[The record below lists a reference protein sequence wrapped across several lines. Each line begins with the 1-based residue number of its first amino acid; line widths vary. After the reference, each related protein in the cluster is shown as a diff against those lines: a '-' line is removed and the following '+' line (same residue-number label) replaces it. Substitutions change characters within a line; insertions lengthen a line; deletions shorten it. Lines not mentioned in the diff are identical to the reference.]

1 MLWRFLQWLPVLR
14 RTCTLV
20 CCQLLC
26 AQATLAADPPEL
38 TYLYPAGACRGS
50 TVILQA
56 GGTLENWPVSVLVY
70 GEGMTVGVA
79 EEQGKLNLVVDPA
92 ADPGVRW
99 LRVYDQ
105 FGASSLRPIMVG
117 TLPELLEQ
125 EPNDDPL
132 RAQPLAAS
140 MTVNGR
146 LERAGDVDCYRVQLR
161 EGQTLVADMLAHR
174 TLASPMDGILQV
186 CTSAGIVLGQNDDEC
201 GLDPRLVFTAP
212 ADGTYLIRT
221 FAFPAKPDKKIALSG
236 AESYVYRL
244 TVTTDGFVDHSF
256 PMAVSASQPT
266 SVQLFGWNLPHG
278 ENKATVMAFSRPGDF
293 PRELNKTV
301 FFPEISN
308 GLSFSLH
315 AGSNVAAL
323 ELSDPGHPQSVDVP
337 VTITGR
343 IETLDD
349 RDSFRFQ
356 AQEGQKLSVRV
367 ESRSL
372 GYTLDAVLRLADAQ
386 GNVLNEVDDTDG
398 SRDAA
403 FDFEVPG
410 DGEYQITIRDLHGH
424 GGFRYIYRLTVE
436 VTEPDFALT
445 LGSSSYRL
453 TPEEP
458 LEIPVTVERK
468 HGFSAEIDISAT
480 QLPQGVQLKAAR
492 SLADDDPEKP
502 VQLTLTATQGS
513 KSGVFRITGSCDDDS
528 SRVRTARYSIVGS
541 RASGDLA
548 WVTVLKSPET
558 AEESQQENEIP

>member
-1 MLWRFLQWLPVLR
+1 MPS

-38 TYLYPAGACRGS
+38 SYLYPAGACPGS
-50 TVILQA
+50 TVTLQA
-56 GGTLENWPVSVLVY
+56 GGTLENWPVNVLIY
-70 GEGMTVGVA
+70 GDGIAVGVA
-79 EEQGKLNLVVDPA
+79 EEQGKLDLVVDPD

-99 LRVYDQ
+99 LRIYDQ
-105 FGASSLRPIMVG
+105 FGASSLRPVMVG
-117 TLPELLEQ
+117 ALPEVVEQ

-132 RAQPLAAS
+132 KAQHLASSVTA
-140 MTVNGR
+140 NGR
-146 LERAGDVDCYRVQLR
+146 LEKEGDVDCYSVQLR

-174 TLASPMDGILQV
+174 VLASPMDGLLQV
-186 CTSAGIVLGQNDDEC
+186 CTAAGIVLGQNDDEC

-212 ADGTYLIRT
+212 ADGKYLIRT

-244 TVTTDGFVDHSF
+244 TITTDGFVDHAF

-266 SVQLFGWNLPHG
+266 SMQLFGWNLPQG
-278 ENKATVMAFSRPGDF
+278 SNSATVMAPSRSDDF
-293 PRELNKTV
+293 PTESSKTI

-308 GLSFSLH
+308 SLSFSLH
-315 AGSNVAAL
+315 AGSNVAAAA
-323 ELSDPGHPQSVDVP
+323 LSDPGHPQSVDVP

-356 AQEGQKLSVRV
+356 AQAGHRLAVRV

-372 GYTLDAVLRLADAQ
+372 GYTLDPVLRLADAK
-386 GNVLNEVDDTDG
+386 GNVLNEVDDTAE

-403 FDFEVPG
+403 FDFEVPS

-436 VTEPDFALT
+436 ATEPDFALT

-453 TPEEP
+453 TPGEP

-480 QLPQGVQLKAAR
+480 QLPQGVQMEPAR

-502 VQLTLTATQGS
+502 VQLTLTAAEGG
-513 KSGVFRITGSCDDDS
+513 KSGVLRITGSCDDDS
-528 SRVRTARYSIVGS
+528 SRVRTARYSIPGS
-541 RASGDLA
+541 RASHDLA
-548 WVTVLKSPET
+548 WVTVLKSAET
-558 AEESQQENEIP
+558 DEESQQDNESP

>member
-1 MLWRFLQWLPVLR
+1 M
-14 RTCTLV
+14 

-26 AQATLAADPPEL
+26 AHAVLAADPPEL
-38 TYLYPAGACRGS
+38 TYLYPAGACPGS

-56 GGTLENWPVSVLVY
+56 GGTLENWPLSVLVY
-70 GEGMTVGVA
+70 GEGITVGVA
-79 EEQGKLNLVVDPA
+79 EEQGKLNLVVDPD

-99 LRVYDQ
+99 LRIYDQ
-105 FGASSLRPIMVG
+105 FGASSLRPVMVG

-132 RAQPLAAS
+132 KAQHLAAS
-140 MTVNGR
+140 ITVNGR
-146 LERAGDVDCYRVQLR
+146 LEKDGDVDCYSVQLR

-174 TLASPMDGILQV
+174 TLASPMDGLLQV

-212 ADGTYLIRT
+212 ADGKYLIRT
-221 FAFPAKPDKKIALSG
+221 FAFPAKPDKKITFSG

-244 TVTTDGFVDHSF
+244 TVTTDGFVDHAI

-278 ENKATVMAFSRPGDF
+278 ENKATVMASSRSDDF
-293 PRELNKTV
+293 PTEFNKTV

-308 GLSFSLH
+308 ALSFSFYV
-315 AGSNVAAL
+315 GSNVAAAA
-323 ELSDPGHPQSVDVP
+323 LSDPDHPQSVDVP

-343 IETLDD
+343 IETLGD

-356 AQEGQKLSVRV
+356 AQAGHKLAVRV

-372 GYTLDAVLRLADAQ
+372 GYTLDPVLQLADAK
-386 GNVLNEVDDTDG
+386 GNVLNEVDDTAD

-403 FDFEVPG
+403 FDFEVPS
-410 DGEYQITIRDLHGH
+410 DGEYQITIHDLHGH

-436 VTEPDFALT
+436 VIKPDFELT

-458 LEIPVTVERK
+458 LEIPVTVQRK
-468 HGFSAEIDISAT
+468 HGFSAEIDICAT
-480 QLPQGVQLKAAR
+480 QLPQGVRMKPAR
-492 SLADDDPEKP
+492 SLPDDDPDKP
-502 VQLTLTATQGS
+502 VQLTLTAAQGG
-513 KSGVFRITGSCDDDS
+513 KSGVLRITGSCNDDS
-528 SRVRTARYSIVGS
+528 SRIRTARYSIEGS
-541 RASGDLA
+541 RASHDLA

-558 AEESQQENEIP
+558 DEESQQENESP